1 MKRIIFFDLDGT
13 LTDAGPGIKACINY
27 ALNKMN
33 FKKLGMVSDWVV
45 GPSLWG
51 TFKKLGIPE
60 ENLNEAVNLYRERY
74 NVKGYLEN
82 SVYLGIPGQLAM
94 LLEMG
99 YVLSLATSK
108 PTVSASAILEYF
120 DLTRYFSYEFGSN
133 LDGSLSDKSILL
145 KHALAVTG
153 FEPNNALMIGD
164 RQYDIIGAKSNLIKT
179 VGVSYGYGSTK
190 ELREAGADLLVEKP
204 ADLAKAV
211 QKLLPMQAKR

>member
-33 FKKLGMVSDWVV
+33 FKKLGMDSDWVV

-82 SVYLGIPGQLAM
+82 SVYVDIPGQLAM

-164 RQYDIIGAKSNLIKT
+164 RQYDIIGAKSNLIKS
-179 VGVSYGYGSTK
+179 VGVSYGYGSAN
-190 ELREAGADLLVEKP
+190 ELREAGADLLIEKP
-204 ADLAKAV
+204 AELAKAV
-211 QKLLPMQAKR
+211 QKLLPI

>member
-1 MKRIIFFDLDGT
+1 MKCIIFFDLDGT

-33 FKKLGMVSDWVV
+33 FKKLGMDSDWVV

-82 SVYLGIPGQLAM
+82 SVYVGIPGQLAM

-164 RQYDIIGAKSNLIKT
+164 RQYDIIGAKSNLIKS
-179 VGVSYGYGSTK
+179 VGVSYGYGSTN
-190 ELREAGADLLVEKP
+190 ELREAGADLIVEKP
-204 ADLAKAV
+204 AELAKAV
-211 QKLLPMQAKR
+211 QKLLPM

>member
-1 MKRIIFFDLDGT
+1 MKSIIFFDLDGT

-33 FKKLGMVSDWVV
+33 FKKLGMDSDWVV

-82 SVYLGIPGQLAM
+82 SVYVGIPGQLAM

-164 RQYDIIGAKSNLIKT
+164 RQYDIIGAKSNLIKS
-179 VGVSYGYGSTK
+179 VGVSYGYGSTN

-204 ADLAKAV
+204 AELAKAV
-211 QKLLPMQAKR
+211 QKLLPM

>member
-1 MKRIIFFDLDGT
+1 MRRIIFFDLDGT

-33 FKKLGMVSDWVV
+33 FKKLGMDSDWVV

-82 SVYLGIPGQLAM
+82 SVYVGIPGQLAM

-164 RQYDIIGAKSNLIKT
+164 RQYDIIGAKSNLIKS
-179 VGVSYGYGSTK
+179 VGVSYGYGSTN

-204 ADLAKAV
+204 AELAKAV
-211 QKLLPMQAKR
+211 QKLLPM